1 MAGGDLSAR
10 IRVAVVAP
18 SVSMAGR
25 DLAARTARR
34 RVAVVVASVSMA
46 GGKIA
51 ARTARRRVA
60 VVAASVC
67 MAGGEIAARR
77 VAASKCRPCFQ
88 PKTMLVLSRRK
99 PTVSSLLRPLLLLQR
114 VR

>member
-1 MAGGDLSAR
+1 M
-10 IRVAVVAP
+10 VA
-18 SVSMAGR
+18 
-25 DLAARTARR
+25 
-34 RVAVVVASVSMA
+34 ASVSMA

>member
-1 MAGGDLSAR
+1 MAGSELS
-10 IRVAVVAP
+10 
-18 SVSMAGR
+18 
-25 DLAARTARR
+25 ARR
-34 RVAVVVASVSMA
+34 RVAVVAASVSMA